1 MDTAVIFGVV
11 GALVALSIVGIG
23 LMALRG
29 EFEPKPPTRELMERL
44 TARFGSEEKDRDRTA
59 TLAPRVVALK
69 QRRLGVD
76 QAV

>member
-44 TARFGSEEKDRDRTA
+44 TARFGSEEKVRDRVA
-59 TLAPRVVALK
+59 ILAPRLKELK
-69 QRRLGVD
+69 QRRLEGD